1 MHHIGDI
8 NERVWNSKVGPL
20 YTKLVAE
27 ASGKTGNDKK
37 VDVDAVM
44 ASEPTLSNTLN
55 EKNNQ
60 STAITQGGD

>member
-1 MHHIGDI
+1 
-8 NERVWNSKVGPL
+8 
-20 YTKLVAE
+20 VAE

-44 ASEPTLSNTLN
+44 ASEPTLLNTLN

-60 STAITQGGD
+60 STTSAKGGE